1 MKVVLVARA
10 GPIAPFGVAV
20 DDCPVGDTTFG
31 ADRAASLVRLGLTPP
46 ATKIAAD
53 AVITGPALV
62 IGDDTWI
69 TRRALAAFVRAA
81 RTSTSTLALPPSRLT
96 ELFAPLQDTE
106 AGFPCA
112 FVPAGT
118 SLTAAEAFAAPPLPI
133 AFREIPVAL
142 PVPRYLLGKDAP
154 TMVWPLTSTV
164 ALRVRHWVHVL
175 RASHLAPQVWLLE
188 RALRDPLRSAL
199 RLALGVRPSAA
210 ARQAAWRRQFR
221 FVGRGSVVHPSA
233 VVEGSVIGAG
243 VTIGPHAVVLQ
254 SVVGDGCVIEQR
266 AHLSQCTLGPR
277 TFVSLNS
284 SLSACVTFGDTDACA
299 NNLQACVIGPRV
311 EVELRCLPR
320 NAVLT
325 RDSHHGWLTGPVSRV
340 ARLDGMIRQFEGQ
353 VSDRAVSWLQVI
365 RVVQTARLGR
375 NVDSALL
382 VTAAGVAV
390 DLDLIPVGRAER
402 VLRIVAEF
410 FCRDPLRGKKDGED

>member
-46 ATKIAAD
+46 ATKTAPD
-53 AVITGPALV
+53 TVITGPALV

-69 TRRALAAFVRAA
+69 TRRAVAAFVRAA
-81 RTSTSTLALPPSRLT
+81 RATTSTSTLALPPSRLT

-118 SLTAAEAFAAPPLPI
+118 STTAAEAFAAPPLTI
-133 AFREIPVAL
+133 AYREIPVAL

-164 ALRVRHWVHVL
+164 ALRVRHWLHVL

-199 RLALGVRPSAA
+199 RLAMGLRPSAA

-221 FVGRGSVVHPSA
+221 FVGRGSMVHPSA

-311 EVELRCLPR
+311 GLTSFARALDTVVGGSVRVDDDGALRAAGELPCGVAFGP
-320 NAVLT
+320 
-325 RDSHHGWLTGPVSRV
+325 DSYVGAGVTV
-340 ARLDGMIRQFEGQ
+340 AAG
-353 VSDRAVSWLQVI
+353 
-365 RVVQTARLGR
+365 RVVPPGVRLVGPAGSVVKHLAGAAPGTYAVVDGSLVAARAPA
-375 NVDSALL
+375 S
-382 VTAAGVAV
+382 
-390 DLDLIPVGRAER
+390 
-402 VLRIVAEF
+402 
-410 FCRDPLRGKKDGED
+410 